1 MAFGMY
7 YITIKIEVML
17 MIFDINEL
25 NWIKEVVEDKVL
37 ELKEKGYWNI
47 YEYDKKVLTSILNKI
62 EVFENVSLT
71 QEE

>member
-1 MAFGMY
+1 
-7 YITIKIEVML
+7 

-62 EVFENVSLT
+62 EVFGNVSLT